1 MDNQFNPY
9 QAPASDVIP
18 KINNDAESLSCWTEG
33 KYLVMPIEKGTLP
46 HRCVRCNA
54 PVDGLI
60 KTRKLYWHH
69 PALYLLILI
78 SILVY
83 AVAAIIVRKKIV
95 VQPGLCDEHENK
107 RIKGIYLSLGV
118 FFTSILLLFI
128 STTNVVPSQ
137 LFFGIGIIGL
147 LVGILLYAITSK
159 ILTVNKIKG
168 NLVYF
173 SKCGQPFL
181 DSIRYSNRQL

>member
-18 KINNDAESLSCWTEG
+18 KISNDAESLSCWAEG
-33 KYLVMPIEKGTLP
+33 KYLVMPIEKGILP
-46 HRCVRCNA
+46 HRCIRCNA
-54 PVDGLI
+54 PIDGLI

-69 PALYLLILI
+69 PALYLLIFI

-83 AVAAIIVRKKIV
+83 AVAALIVRKKIT
-95 VQPGLCDEHENK
+95 VQPGLCDEHKNK
-107 RIKGIYLSLGV
+107 RTKRICLSLGV
-118 FFTSILLLFI
+118 FFTSILLLFK
-128 STTNVVPSQ
+128 STTNVAQTQ
-137 LFFGIGIIGL
+137 LFFSVGIIGS
-147 LVGILLYAITSK
+147 LVGILLYAITSR
-159 ILTVNKIKG
+159 ILIVKKIKG
-168 NLVYF
+168 NLVYL